1 MISIG
6 VVGDFNPS
14 FDTHVSTNEA
24 LRHAAPA
31 VGHTVDVS
39 WIPTEELEG
48 AQAER
53 LLERFH
59 GIWAAAGSP
68 YKSMAGALNAI
79 RFARERKWPFFG
91 T

>member
-14 FDTHVSTNEA
+14 FDTHVSMNEA
-24 LRHAAPA
+24 LHHAEPA
-31 VGHTVDVS
+31 LGHTVEVS

-48 AQAER
+48 PEAEP
-53 LLERFH
+53 LLGRFH
-59 GIWAAAGSP
+59 GIWASAGSP

-79 RFARERKWPFFG
+79 RLARERKWPFFG